1 MFESFLVMHLLR
13 PLLVVVSD
21 RQRTHVPSAAAAS
34 TALQAERSSDLWDAP
49 SHIVIA
55 FCRAVL
61 RCTQSDRGQQRKSA
75 FPTTAAAIPALRG
88 ACRPSFRPW
97 K

>member
-1 MFESFLVMHLLR
+1 M
-13 PLLVVVSD
+13 VVSD
-21 RQRTHVPSAAAAS
+21 RQRTQVPARDRRQHPMQS
-34 TALQAERSSDLWDAP
+34 ERPSDPRDAP
-49 SHIVIA
+49 SHMVAA
-55 FCRAVL
+55 FSRAVL
-61 RCTQSDRGQQRKSA
+61 RCTQSDRGQQRQPA